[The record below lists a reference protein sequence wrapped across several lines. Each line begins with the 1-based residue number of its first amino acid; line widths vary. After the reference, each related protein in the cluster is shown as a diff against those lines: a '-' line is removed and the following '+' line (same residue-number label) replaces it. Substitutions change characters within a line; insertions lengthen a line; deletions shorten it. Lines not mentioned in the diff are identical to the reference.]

1 MHIALGVRTNAFPI
15 DAFLNAPGRR
25 EVTIEASTRPG
36 NRGRRALTI
45 SSNPLRRGG
54 EWLIRDQFSNRHP
67 AWSPA
72 AGFPST
78 YNAERPL
85 YILIFRVGENFHARF
100 LDSANNGKL
109 IKKAIPAELLS
120 QTKGI
125 IPAPPA
131 LLSAFDVPPQT
142 SLEAF
147 DEAAA
152 NYQSDGFDPASIS
165 DGRRRIIAA
174 VLLRQGQGAFRRK
187 LLTAYGNK
195 CAVTRCATTWVLEA
209 AHISPYRGIKTNAV
223 SNGLLLRAD
232 IHTLFDL
239 GLISIEPSHLKVRVA
254 GLLRRSSYVAF
265 DGTKLVIPA
274 RDAHRP
280 SSAALAEHYASFR
293 Q

>member
-25 EVTIEASTRPG
+25 EVAIEASTRSG
-36 NRGRRALTI
+36 NRGRRTLTI

-54 EWLIRDQFSNRHP
+54 EWLIRDQFGNRHP

-78 YNAERPL
+78 YNAARPP
-85 YILIFRVGENFHARF
+85 YILIFRAGENFHARF
-100 LDSANNGKL
+100 LDSANIGKL
-109 IKKAIPAELLS
+109 EKKTIPAELLS

-125 IPAPPA
+125 IPAPLA
-131 LLSAFDVPPQT
+131 LLSAFDVPSQT

-152 NYQSDGFDPASIS
+152 NYQSDAFDPANIS

-174 VLLRQGQGAFRRK
+174 VLLRQGQGAFRRR
-187 LLTAYGNK
+187 LLTAYDNM

-209 AHISPYRGIKTNAV
+209 AHISPYRGVKTNDV

-239 GLISIEPSHLKVRVA
+239 GLISIEPNDLKVRVA
-254 GLLRRSSYVAF
+254 SLLRRSSYAAF
-265 DGTKLVIPA
+265 DRTKLVIPA

-280 SSAALAEHYASFR
+280 SRAALAEHYASF
-293 Q
+293 QQ